1 MSGLAFIYKKR
12 TMQDGIVPQSND
24 NLAWIKNKILYGY
37 YMNNLEDRLLVERL
51 LNTTLVPY
59 QMDVEQRM
67 KMLLFL
73 VSSIDERAEK
83 AFAEI
88 LKNRAQ

>member
-1 MSGLAFIYKKR
+1 
-12 TMQDGIVPQSND
+12 
-24 NLAWIKNKILYGY
+24 
-37 YMNNLEDRLLVERL
+37 MNNLEDRLLVERL